1 MADAVLPVIFL
12 KLFFFRRFL
21 FSLKRKSGKNKSYS
35 PLNRL
40 SRASAMRLRALV
52 GARVPAL
59 T

>member
-1 MADAVLPVIFL
+1 MNNHFL
-12 KLFFFRRFL
+12 ELFFFRRFF

-40 SRASAMRLRALV
+40 SSASAMRLRALV
-52 GARVPAL
+52 GASVPAR